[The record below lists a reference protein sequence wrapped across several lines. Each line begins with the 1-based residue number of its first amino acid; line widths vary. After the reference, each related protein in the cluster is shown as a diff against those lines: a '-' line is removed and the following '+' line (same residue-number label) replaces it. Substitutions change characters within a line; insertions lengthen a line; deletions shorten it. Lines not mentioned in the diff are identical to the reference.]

1 MECAPHLRRCA
12 LAVSGDKLVT
22 LPSANESHENER
34 TLVRTHAQTHTR
46 TCCTRVAC
54 RLLHP
59 RCMLRSHMATEG
71 RCGDRWCVAHREQV
85 YRGVGEQ
92 RVHVFRRSAEP
103 PAVAGR
109 RCGRCV
115 LP

>member
-1 MECAPHLRRCA
+1 MTAGVWHTGSRSTAGEYPWEYPWEYRG
-12 LAVSGDKLVT
+12 AVPLGVPLGV
-22 LPSANESHENER
+22 EY
-34 TLVRTHAQTHTR
+34 
-46 TCCTRVAC
+46 
-54 RLLHP
+54 
-59 RCMLRSHMATEG
+59 
-71 RCGDRWCVAHREQV
+71 RWCVAHREQV

-92 RVHVFRRSAEP
+92 RVHVFRRRAEP